1 MVIRN
6 DRGEETNRQ
15 VVGVG
20 ALRPGDQRTFTFSV
34 EVFAPAGAR
43 VPDTGES
50 KTVAPT
56 PGQPAPAAATAP
68 AARKIERAR

>member
-20 ALRPGDQRTFTFSV
+20 ALRPGDQRTFTFAV

-43 VPDTGES
+43 VPDTGDGKADDKGPAKPDPKS
-50 KTVAPT
+50 LRT
-56 PGQPAPAAATAP
+56 PS
-68 AARKIERAR
+68 AR

>member
-20 ALRPGDQRTFTFSV
+20 ALRPGDARTFTFAV

-43 VPDTGES
+43 VPDTGEGKPDEKPADKQATKPDLKS
-50 KTVAPT
+50 LRT
-56 PGQPAPAAATAP
+56 PST
-68 AARKIERAR
+68 R